1 MVRSLRRSNP
11 TVRAVQP
18 RSQACLPSQRDR
30 PVTGVA
36 GIVPAL
42 LLALPLL
49 LGPADAPRAQGLR
62 SPLTP
67 APAPLAPTPATPL
80 PDEPPAAVPAG
91 PPPGA
96 PTAAMPRPAGRPRI
110 GLALSGGGAR
120 GFAHVGVLRA
130 LEAMR
135 IPVDCIAGTSA
146 GSAVG
151 AAYATGHAPDAIEA
165 SLRSVDWDR
174 DMFDDAPPRRDQQPR
189 RRTEEKA
196 YLLDLTFGYRDGSVL
211 LPPGLISGQ
220 KIELFLHRMLGTSG
234 RFDSFD
240 RLPIPFRAIATDL
253 EQGEMVVQDR
263 GSLVTAVRASMA
275 VPSAFAPVQ
284 SDGRLLVDGG
294 LTRNM
299 PVDVVRAMCADVV
312 IAVDI
317 GGPLLKREEL
327 GSVFGVAG
335 QMIGILMER
344 NMRES
349 RAQVRPGVDVM
360 IRPELGDI
368 GSASFSR
375 GVGGIPAGEAATLAA
390 RAELE
395 RLALPEPAYAEWRA
409 ERASRVA
416 RDDAYANVR
425 IVGATPAVAE
435 TMIGQGRIAPRG
447 TLDRPRLERA
457 INLWNSSGDYDR
469 ISYSLLPEGT
479 GQVLELRPIEKAWGP
494 NFLRF
499 GMSAAADSNSNGLF
513 NVLFGYRRPAINA
526 WGGEFKSELQFGSTT
541 RVSVELF
548 QPVNRGDVR
557 GFVNPQLLYE
567 EVPAWIFLGRDR
579 VAEYGI
585 RSAQAGI
592 DLGVEGV
599 YGEARIG
606 AFAGNRDTF
615 VRTGFADLPQER
627 DSYVGYQVSLLA
639 DHLDATDFPRDG
651 WLLGLSSRGQDISG
665 RGDRTYFANRALLVG
680 KAVGSWGDHTF
691 AGAFRLGEGSRTSP
705 LGESFSLGG
714 FMNLSGLQLNQILG
728 TSVRYASLSYQNQIM
743 TLPNPLGRGV
753 YAGLAL
759 EAGRMREPFIP
770 TADSGWIP
778 GATAFFGAHTGIGP
792 VYLGYGV
799 ARGNNRL
806 VYLFLGRPGL

>member
-1 MVRSLRRSNP
+1 M
-11 TVRAVQP
+11 
-18 RSQACLPSQRDR
+18 
-30 PVTGVA
+30 A

-211 LPPGLISGQ
+211 LPPGL
-220 KIELFLHRMLGTSG
+220 
-234 RFDSFD
+234 
-240 RLPIPFRAIATDL
+240 
-253 EQGEMVVQDR
+253 
-263 GSLVTAVRASMA
+263 
-275 VPSAFAPVQ
+275 
-284 SDGRLLVDGG
+284 LVDGG

-368 GSASFSR
+368 GSGRFSR
-375 GVGGIPAGEAATLAA
+375 GVCRIPPPGAAA
-390 RAELE
+390 R
-395 RLALPEPAYAEWRA
+395 P
-409 ERASRVA
+409 
-416 RDDAYANVR
+416 
-425 IVGATPAVAE
+425 
-435 TMIGQGRIAPRG
+435 
-447 TLDRPRLERA
+447 
-457 INLWNSSGDYDR
+457 
-469 ISYSLLPEGT
+469 
-479 GQVLELRPIEKAWGP
+479 
-494 NFLRF
+494 
-499 GMSAAADSNSNGLF
+499 
-513 NVLFGYRRPAINA
+513 
-526 WGGEFKSELQFGSTT
+526 
-541 RVSVELF
+541 
-548 QPVNRGDVR
+548 
-557 GFVNPQLLYE
+557 
-567 EVPAWIFLGRDR
+567 
-579 VAEYGI
+579 
-585 RSAQAGI
+585 
-592 DLGVEGV
+592 
-599 YGEARIG
+599 
-606 AFAGNRDTF
+606 
-615 VRTGFADLPQER
+615 
-627 DSYVGYQVSLLA
+627 
-639 DHLDATDFPRDG
+639 
-651 WLLGLSSRGQDISG
+651 G
-665 RGDRTYFANRALLVG
+665 RGA
-680 KAVGSWGDHTF
+680 
-691 AGAFRLGEGSRTSP
+691 P
-705 LGESFSLGG
+705 
-714 FMNLSGLQLNQILG
+714 
-728 TSVRYASLSYQNQIM
+728 
-743 TLPNPLGRGV
+743 
-753 YAGLAL
+753 
-759 EAGRMREPFIP
+759 
-770 TADSGWIP
+770 
-778 GATAFFGAHTGIGP
+778 
-792 VYLGYGV
+792 
-799 ARGNNRL
+799 
-806 VYLFLGRPGL
+806 